1 MIVVPKERPPIPVLL
16 VWTSLG
22 FAEAAALYRGSW
34 SLAFIAAVT
43 FALTLVP
50 MMVTRRLGIRLPVPF
65 LVGATLFIY
74 ATIFLGEAH
83 GFYTRFW
90 WWDLVLHGGSALG
103 FSMIGFVF
111 AFILFEGER
120 YSAPPW
126 ALAMLGFTI
135 AVTIGAIWEI
145 FEWVMDLSFGTNM
158 QKSGLQDTMTDLVI
172 DVVGGA
178 VGSLSGF
185 IYLRQVGFRGF
196 RQFVGRYVQARLR
209 VRRD

>member
-1 MIVVPKERPPIPVLL
+1 MIILPRQRPPIPVLL
-16 VWTSLG
+16 VWASLA
-22 FAEAAALYRGSW
+22 FAEAAALYRGTW
-34 SLAFIAAVT
+34 SVAFIAAAT
-43 FALTLVP
+43 FGLTLVP
-50 MMVTRRLGIRLPVPF
+50 MMVTRRLGIRLPVAF
-65 LVGATLFIY
+65 LVGSTLFIY

-90 WWDLVLHGGSALG
+90 WWDLVLHCGSALG

-135 AVTIGAIWEI
+135 AVTIGALWEI
-145 FEWVMDLSFGTNM
+145 FEWAMDQSFGTNM

-172 DVVGGA
+172 DVVGA
-178 VGSLSGF
+178 ATGSLSGYF
-185 IYLRQVGFRGF
+185 YLRRVGFRDF
-196 RQFVGRYVQARLR
+196 RKFVGRYVQARLR